1 MAVSRKQDTLVNSS
15 SYTAELGK
23 MLKFAK
29 LLSFRVVVF
38 FCQKERGDVIRLAT
52 LEVLSFNARKVAL
65 TFSKL
70 LNSQMIDNFR
80 QVDFAAFSTEKMHL
94 TDNQLFSF

>member
-1 MAVSRKQDTLVNSS
+1 MAVSRKQDTLVDSS
-15 SYTAELGK
+15 SCTAELGK

-38 FCQKERGDVIRLAT
+38 FVKKERVDVIRLAT

-65 TFSKL
+65 F
-70 LNSQMIDNFR
+70 F
-80 QVDFAAFSTEKMHL
+80 FF
-94 TDNQLFSF
+94 FPP